1 MVKIVSLSILLGCFL
16 KLKSNKYFFRGQ
28 RLLYYIFI
36 AGFCLIVT
44 AMLAIVILLM
54 TEKIE
59 ANTVNF
65 IVLFFF
71 DLAYI
76 LQMTS
81 AVLQFR

>member
-1 MVKIVSLSILLGCFL
+1 V
-16 KLKSNKYFFRGQ
+16 
-28 RLLYYIFI
+28 FI
-36 AGFCLIVT
+36 AGFLLIGT
-44 AMLAIVILLM
+44 AMVVIVILLM
-54 TEKIE
+54 SEHIE

-76 LQMTS
+76 LLMTS

>member
-1 MVKIVSLSILLGCFL
+1 M
-16 KLKSNKYFFRGQ
+16 
-28 RLLYYIFI
+28 LYNIFI

-44 AMLAIVILLM
+44 AMIVIVILLM
-54 TEKIE
+54 SEAIE

-76 LQMTS
+76 LLMTS

>member
-1 MVKIVSLSILLGCFL
+1 M
-16 KLKSNKYFFRGQ
+16 LKSNKYFFQGQ
-28 RLLYYIFI
+28 RMLYNVFI
-36 AGFCLIVT
+36 AGFLLIGT
-44 AMLAIVILLM
+44 AMVVIVILLM
-54 TEKIE
+54 SEHIE

-76 LQMTS
+76 LLMTS